1 MQRSRI
7 EIYLH
12 FVWTTHRREHFLTP
26 EVEKRIYRCIAH
38 EIKEKKCVVLAI
50 GGMPD
55 HVHIVASLHSTTSAA
70 VLAQKMKG
78 NSSVLANRELGFEG
92 AFDWQDNYAA
102 FSVGGELNAVIEYVR
117 RQKEHHA
124 AGDLWPEWE
133 ETFEDV

>member
-12 FVWTTHRREHFLTP
+12 FVWTTHRREHLLTP
-26 EVEKRIYRCIAH
+26 DVEKRIHRCIVH
-38 EIKEKKCVVLAI
+38 EIEKKKSLVLAI

-55 HVHIVASLHSTTSAA
+55 HVHVVASLHSTVSAA
-70 VLAQKMKG
+70 ILAQKMKG
-78 NSSVLANRELGFEG
+78 ISSVLANRELGFEG

-102 FSVGGELNAVIEYVR
+102 FSVGGELNAVVEYVR

-124 AGDLWPEWE
+124 AGNLWPQWE
-133 ETFEDV
+133 EAHEEA